1 MVAPLLLIAQLFCSQ
16 TGAIAQDE
24 QSPPAPAAQS
34 QDDGDGDSTPPPPQQ
49 KKRTSK
55 GRRGVDRKETEGTT
69 AANRFEADTVI
80 KSQYKLNGE
89 PLEVDPD

>member
-1 MVAPLLLIAQLFCSQ
+1 MVAPFLLIAQMLGSPAIMAQEQQQPPVPAVQ
-16 TGAIAQDE
+16 TQDE
-24 QSPPAPAAQS
+24 E
-34 QDDGDGDSTPPPPQQ
+34 DGDGAPVPQ
-49 KKRTSK
+49 KKRTPK

-69 AANRFEADTVI
+69 APNRFEADTVI

>member
-1 MVAPLLLIAQLFCSQ
+1 MLAPFFLIAQLFGSPSCLM
-16 TGAIAQDE
+16 AQE
-24 QSPPAPAAQS
+24 PQPPAAQS
-34 QDDGDGDSTPPPPQQ
+34 QDEEGDGASP
-49 KKRTSK
+49 KKKTSK

-69 AANRFEADTVI
+69 APNRFEADTVI